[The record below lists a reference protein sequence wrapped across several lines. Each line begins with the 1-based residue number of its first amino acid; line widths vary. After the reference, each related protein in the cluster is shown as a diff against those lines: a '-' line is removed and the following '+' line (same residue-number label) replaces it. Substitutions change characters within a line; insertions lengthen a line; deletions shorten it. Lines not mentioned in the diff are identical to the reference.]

1 MAIYLD
7 EDRVGQDPIEICY
20 PHLLLCMGVTVQ
32 MADGTLI
39 GAHFSSPS
47 TEAAV
52 GAEMLQQIQ
61 AHSSTMRLLYCTGN
75 LPVHT
80 TQCGGM
86 DVKGKANLIG
96 FQGDAYSFDTSMIEP
111 KDGTF
116 VVVRSFGANKK
127 CGIYYKR
134 DEKVRDLY
142 DRSDGPNVAKVQSR
156 GLPVV
161 NEPSGISGLTAPVHK
176 LHRAYRFM
184 LQIKHYTIP

>member
-1 MAIYLD
+1 
-7 EDRVGQDPIEICY
+7 
-20 PHLLLCMGVTVQ
+20 MGVTVQ

-39 GAHFSSPS
+39 GAHFSSPG
-47 TEAAV
+47 TETAV
-52 GAEMLQQIQ
+52 GAEMLAQIQ

-80 TQCGGM
+80 TQYGGL
-86 DVKGKANLIG
+86 DVQGKANLIG
-96 FQGDAYSFDTSMIEP
+96 FQGDAYSFDTSLIEP

-116 VVVRSFGANKK
+116 VAVRSFGANKK

-142 DRSDGPNVAKVQSR
+142 DKSSGAQVAKVQSR

-161 NEPSGISGLTAPVHK
+161 NEPSRDIRTDRSNSQVAQGAQIDASDQA
-176 LHRAYRFM
+176 
-184 LQIKHYTIP
+184 LQDSIRTSRWPSVAA